1 MNFITILGMSAAVCT
16 TASFLPQALK
26 TIRTR
31 NTAGISLY
39 MYALFAFGTLLWFV
53 YGILSKNIPIVAA
66 NGITLVFSLIILVY
80 KIRYK

>member
-1 MNFITILGMSAAVCT
+1 MNFITILGMSAAICT

-31 NTAGISLY
+31 NTKGISLY

-53 YGILSKNIPIVAA
+53 YGILSQNIPIVAA
-66 NGITLVFSLIILVY
+66 NGITLVFSLIILAY